1 MKKFFLF
8 FALAIMTVA
17 FGSCSKD
24 DDNNTTTTPSVPAS
38 AVEKVVGDY
47 TGNLSV
53 VINDLAPIESSKTI
67 SVEKAGDNTINL
79 ILKDFS
85 IVDPS
90 SQNEIKLGDV
100 KLSNVE
106 VKGDKEPYT
115 FTASEVLKLDVFGTG
130 TPMDIPVEAK
140 TGEFKNNQ
148 LSTTLTISVL
158 NGAMTVNVEFN
169 GTKN

>member
-24 DDNNTTTTPSVPAS
+24 DDNNPTTPSTSAS
-38 AVEKVVGDY
+38 AVETVVGDY

-53 VINDLAPIESSKTI
+53 VINELAPIESSKTI
-67 SVEKAGDNTINL
+67 SVEKAGDNTVNL
-79 ILKDFS
+79 TLKDFS

-158 NGAMTVNVEFN
+158 NGMMTVNVEFN